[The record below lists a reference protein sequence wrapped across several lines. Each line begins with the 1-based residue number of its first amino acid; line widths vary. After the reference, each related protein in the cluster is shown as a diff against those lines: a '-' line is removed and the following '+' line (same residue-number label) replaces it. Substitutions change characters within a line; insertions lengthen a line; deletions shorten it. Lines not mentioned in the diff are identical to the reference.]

1 MHKSFF
7 SRVILVP
14 SVVWLSV
21 FFGAST
27 GSGRELVEYITP
39 AGPWGGIVSV
49 VAVTISFAV
58 ALFLCFE
65 IARRYNAYDY
75 RVMSKLL
82 LGKAW
87 PIYEVVLLLGML
99 LALAIASTASGEL
112 LSKRFD
118 LPKLWGTGA
127 LLLLVVLSVY
137 KGRVFIEKSMT
148 IAVAALLAAFLY
160 IGFKVAGNN
169 SALLV
174 ESFSASK
181 VHFNGV
187 STALQYAMVNLSY
200 IPLILY
206 AARGIRTRSE
216 SATGAIS
223 AAIFATIP
231 LFFLHII
238 FIAGYPEILSEELPI
253 YWLLKRITSDWFVD
267 IYVAIL
273 FLLIVQTGVG
283 LLQGFIERIDGWF
296 LQRKGKSMSSNWNGL
311 LSFGVMA
318 SSLLL
323 SSIGLIDLIRGA
335 YMILFMGFIVTFVIP
350 LITVG
355 SYRIFKSDS

>member
-1 MHKSFF
+1 MNKSFF
-7 SRVILVP
+7 ARVILVP

-21 FFGAST
+21 LFGAAT
-27 GSGRELVEYITP
+27 GTGRELVEYITV
-39 AGPWGGIVSV
+39 AGPWGGLVS
-49 VAVTISFAV
+49 AITVTISFAI
-58 ALFLCFE
+58 ALFFCFE

-75 RVMSKLL
+75 RLLSKLL
-82 LGKAW
+82 LARAW

-112 LSKRFD
+112 LLKRFG
-118 LPKLWGTGA
+118 LPRLWGTGG

-137 KGRVFIEKSMT
+137 KGRAFIEKSMT

-160 IGFKVAGNN
+160 IGFKVADNN
-169 SALLV
+169 GALLV

-181 VHFNGV
+181 IHFNGV
-187 STALQYAMVNLSY
+187 STALQYALVNLSY

-216 SATGAIS
+216 SVTSAIS

-238 FIAGYPEILSEELPI
+238 FITGYPEILSEELPL

-283 LLQGFIERIDGWF
+283 LLQGFIERMDGWF
-296 LQRKGKSMSSNWNGL
+296 LQRKGKSMPSNWSGL

-318 SSLLL
+318 LSLLL
-323 SSIGLIDLIRGA
+323 STIGLIDLIRGA

-350 LITVG
+350 LLTIG